1 MITGLNFQSLP
12 VTDQDRA
19 LAFYRD
25 KMGFT
30 VQTDAP
36 YGDDW
41 RWIFIQI
48 PGADTMIQFAR
59 PTEVSFNGVPALVM
73 ICDDV
78 DAETAR
84 LKDAGVEVTDG
95 PSDAPWHASV
105 RYSLIKDSEDN
116 LLLLQSSSYEGA

>member
-1 MITGLNFQSLP
+1 MIKGLNFQSLP
-12 VTDQDRA
+12 VVDQDRA

-25 KMGFT
+25 TMGFM

-48 PGADTMIQFAR
+48 PGAETMIQFAR
-59 PTEVSFNGVPALVM
+59 STEISHNGIPALVL

-78 DAETAR
+78 DAETVR
-84 LKDAGVEVTDG
+84 LKDLGVTIVDG
-95 PSDAPWHASV
+95 PTDAPWHASV
-105 RYSLIKDSEDN
+105 RYTLFKDSEDN
-116 LLLLQSSSYEGA
+116 LLLLQSSSHEGA